1 MCQSISCTEHLSF
14 SVRVLYSA
22 TRFLSLLTCFSLE
35 FSVAFHL
42 VSEFLFFV
50 LFWMLWMLV
59 TVNNALFSLWKTL
72 ITFSKI
78 PTLGWMLVILCKM
91 KFASRKILITFTCS
105 LIYARLLPP
114 LLFSLKHMACHV
126 FTHEISNCNKYFL
139 RNVSSVCS
147 N

>member
-14 SVRVLYSA
+14 SIRVLYSA

-59 TVNNALFSLWKTL
+59 TVNNALVSLWKTL

-105 LIYARLLPP
+105 LICP
-114 LLFSLKHMACHV
+114 LTSAIIIFSEAHGMSCFH
-126 FTHEISNCNKYFL
+126 T
-139 RNVSSVCS
+139 RNFKLQ
-147 N
+147 

>member
-14 SVRVLYSA
+14 SIRVLYSA

-50 LFWMLWMLV
+50 LFWVLWMLV
-59 TVNNALFSLWKTL
+59 TLNNALFSLWKTL

-91 KFASRKILITFTCS
+91 KFASRKIFITFTCS
-105 LIYARLLPP
+105 LICP
-114 LLFSLKHMACHV
+114 LTSAIIIFSEAHGMSCFH
-126 FTHEISNCNKYFL
+126 T
-139 RNVSSVCS
+139 RNFKLQ
-147 N
+147 

>member
-91 KFASRKILITFTCS
+91 EFASRKILITFTCS
-105 LIYARLLPP
+105 LICSLTSAIII
-114 LLFSLKHMACHV
+114 FSEAHGMSCFH
-126 FTHEISNCNKYFL
+126 T
-139 RNVSSVCS
+139 RNFKLQ
-147 N
+147 

>member
-50 LFWMLWMLV
+50 LFWVLWMLV
-59 TVNNALFSLWKTL
+59 TLNNALFSLWKTL

-105 LIYARLLPP
+105 LICP
-114 LLFSLKHMACHV
+114 LTSAIIIFSEAHGMSCFH
-126 FTHEISNCNKYFL
+126 T
-139 RNVSSVCS
+139 RNFKLQ
-147 N
+147 